1 MRTLKRTRAIAAA
14 VALTAGLSATAC
26 SSDDADDN
34 NTAAE
39 TTAEQTTEQTPLPTA
54 QELGEILDRAV
65 APDIPAD
72 EKADTVENGEQAVE
86 LFDVMTASKQE
97 SGATFEVIDPVMPG
111 IVENT
116 VETTMNMT
124 LPDQEPQL
132 IQGVKFVNDNGQW
145 KLSQEWAC
153 TLVSNVAPDQVPETC
168 APFLEDAPA
177 PEGDAPA
184 QDAPAPEGDA
194 PAAEPAA

>member
-1 MRTLKRTRAIAAA
+1 MRSLKRTRAIAAA
-14 VALTAGLSATAC
+14 VVLTAGLSATAC
-26 SSDDADDN
+26 SSDDADD

-65 APDIPAD
+65 APDVAAE

-86 LFDVMTASKQE
+86 LFDVMIQSQQE
-97 SGATFEVIDPVMPG
+97 SGATFEVVDPILPG
-111 IVENT
+111 VTPQEVT
-116 VETTMNMT
+116 ATMN
-124 LPDQEPQL
+124 L
-132 IQGVKFVNDNGQW
+132 IQPDAEPVRMDGVKFVNDNGQW

-153 TLVSNVAPDQVPETC
+153 TLVSNVAPDQVPDTC

-177 PEGDAPA
+177 PAG
-184 QDAPAPEGDA
+184 DAPAPEGDA
-194 PAAEPAA
+194 PAAPAA

>member
-1 MRTLKRTRAIAAA
+1 MKRTRAIAAA
-14 VALTAGLSATAC
+14 VVLTAGLSATAC
-26 SSDDADDN
+26 SSDDADD

-65 APDIPAD
+65 APDVAAE

-86 LFDVMTASKQE
+86 LFDVMIQSQQE
-97 SGATFEVIDPVMPG
+97 SGATFEVVDPILPG
-111 IVENT
+111 VTPQEVT
-116 VETTMNMT
+116 ATMN
-124 LPDQEPQL
+124 L
-132 IQGVKFVNDNGQW
+132 IQPDAEPVRMDGVKFVNDNGQW

-153 TLVSNVAPDQVPETC
+153 TLVSNVAPDQVPDTC

-177 PEGDAPA
+177 PAG
-184 QDAPAPEGDA
+184 DAPAPEGDA
-194 PAAEPAA
+194 PAAPAA